1 MEILPLLGRVNTS
14 MLGIFKIHN
23 HSMPYLKASS
33 QFLFE
38 ILLSTALYMAFFYFN
53 QFITSPLEQAKGV
66 NWIFLPAGLRIFLT
80 LIFDYSGA
88 LGLVIA
94 SVLINAIGFFEYD
107 HISIIGIAV
116 ICGLAP
122 LLGRHFVIHNLKV
135 QSDLSNISMK
145 QLLAIVVTYSL
156 LSSGLHQ
163 LWFAARDLE
172 SGSWNHFVA
181 MFCGDVA
188 GSILFVAVIKYGI
201 DLVKGRLRR
210 GNLIE

>member
-1 MEILPLLGRVNTS
+1 
-14 MLGIFKIHN
+14 MLYAFKFHN
-23 HSMPYLKASS
+23 YSMPYLRAFS

-38 ILLSTALYMAFFYFN
+38 VAISAALYMAFFYFN
-53 QFITSPLEQAKGV
+53 QSITAPLEEARGV

-80 LIFDYSGA
+80 LILDYSGA
-88 LGLVIA
+88 IGLAIA
-94 SVLINAIGFFEYD
+94 SLLINYIGFYD
-107 HISIIGIAV
+107 YGFTSTLGIAV
-116 ICGLAP
+116 ICGVAP

-135 QSDLSNISMK
+135 QPDLSNISLK
-145 QLLAIVVTYSL
+145 QLLVIIVAYSL

-163 LWFAARDLE
+163 LWFAARGLD

-201 DLVKGRLRR
+201 DLVKGRLGRD
-210 GNLIE
+210 NLIE